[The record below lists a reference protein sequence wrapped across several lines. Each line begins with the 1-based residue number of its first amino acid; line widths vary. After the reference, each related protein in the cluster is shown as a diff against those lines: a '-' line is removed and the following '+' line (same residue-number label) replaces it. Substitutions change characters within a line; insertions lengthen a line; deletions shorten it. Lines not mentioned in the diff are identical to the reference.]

1 MQDQGLYDKILSS
14 GGAEEKFGVYYEDDE
29 IVDNS
34 NPDDSESNV
43 PQANRVKKRVIT
55 YILQ

>member
-1 MQDQGLYDKILSS
+1 MIKY
-14 GGAEEKFGVYYEDDE
+14 EEDE

>member
-1 MQDQGLYDKILSS
+1 MQDEGLYDKIIRS

-29 IVDNS
+29 IVDDSTPEN
-34 NPDDSESNV
+34 SESNV